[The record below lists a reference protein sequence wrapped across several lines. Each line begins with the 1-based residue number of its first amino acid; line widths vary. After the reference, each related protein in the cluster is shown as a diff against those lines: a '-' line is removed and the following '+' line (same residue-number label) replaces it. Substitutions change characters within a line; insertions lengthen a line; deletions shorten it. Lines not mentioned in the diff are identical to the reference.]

1 MAKLRMKPLV
11 AYSCPPTRTEG
22 FDLQKAQPMEDDD
35 EGEEQKAQPNEDD
48 DDDEGEEQ
56 KAQPNEED
64 KKGWTVDFGN
74 PHVSCLNE
82 SITDIFV
89 QSYDCKLSESKGL
102 ENCLYYNNRVIFTL
116 KS

>member
-64 KKGWTVDFGN
+64 KKGWNVDFGN

-82 SITDIFV
+82 SKQTSLSNLMIVNFQNRRDYKIAFITTIE
-89 QSYDCKLSESKGL
+89 SYSL
-102 ENCLYYNNRVIFTL
+102 
-116 KS
+116 